1 MRVVSLVPAATEM
14 VFALGAGDQLVAV
27 THDDDYPAAARDL
40 PRVTRSLIPPHA
52 SAREIDTLVRDAGS
66 RGESTFHLDEAAL
79 RDVRPEVILGQTLC
93 AVCAVTLERIPAALA
108 HEPLVVLLDA
118 STIEGMLEDLR
129 RVGAALGREADA
141 SALGNDLRRRMR
153 RTAERLAARPRPRV
167 ACLEWLDPPFNA
179 GHWVPEQVRLAG
191 GLDVLGTAGERSR
204 EIAWDEVRAARP
216 DVVIAMPCGWDAV
229 RAARE
234 AETLGDL
241 DGARLF
247 GVDGAAYFSR
257 PGPRLVDG
265 IELLASIL
273 HPGLAAPPA
282 GALAIEVPAA
292 V

>member
-1 MRVVSLVPAATEM
+1 MSLVPAGTEIAY
-14 VFALGAGDQLVAV
+14 ALGSGDDLVAV
-27 THDDDYPAAARDL
+27 THDCDYPPAARAL
-40 PRVTRSLIPPHA
+40 PRVTSSTIAPGSDGFA
-52 SAREIDTLVRDAGS
+52 IDAQVRAAVE
-66 RGESTFHLDEAAL
+66 RGESTFHLDAAAL
-79 RDVRPEVILGQTLC
+79 AAARPDVLLGQTLC
-93 AVCAVTLERIPAALA
+93 AVCAVTVAQLPAAMDPA
-108 HEPLVVLLDA
+108 PAVVPLDGQSL
-118 STIEGMLEDLR
+118 EGIFADIA
-129 RVGAALGREADA
+129 RVGDALHRADRA
-141 SALGNDLRRRMR
+141 RALVAQLRSRIARV
-153 RTAERLAARPRPRV
+153 ERHVEGAARPGV
-167 ACLEWLDPPFNA
+167 VCLEWLAPLFNA

-216 DVVIAMPCGWDAV
+216 DVVIAMPCGWDAT

-265 IELLASIL
+265 VELLASIL

>member
-27 THDDDYPAAARDL
+27 THDDDFPAGVRAL
-40 PRVTRSLIPPHA
+40 PRVTRSLIPSHA
-52 SAREIDTLVRDAGS
+52 TAREIDTLVREAGS
-66 RGESTFHLDEAAL
+66 RGESTFHLDEVAL
-79 RDVRPEVILGQTLC
+79 REARPDVILGQTLC

-108 HEPLVVLLDA
+108 HEPLVVSLDA
-118 STIEGMLEDLR
+118 SSIEGMLEDLR

-153 RTAERLAARPRPRV
+153 RTERLAARPRPRV

-216 DVVIAMPCGWDAV
+216 DVVISMPCGWDAV

-273 HPGLAAPPA
+273 HPDLAAPPA